1 MSDRQQDKVRVAIVG
16 VGNCANSFMQ
26 GLTYYKDANADDF
39 VPGLMHVDL
48 GGYHIRDIEVVAAFD
63 VVKGKVGVDLADA
76 IWAHPN
82 DTIKFADVEKTGV
95 TVSRGMTL
103 DGLGKYLSEIV
114 EKADGPTD
122 DVVGILRDRQ
132 VDVVVNYLPVG
143 SEDATKWYAEQ
154 VMAAGCRDGELHAGL
169 HRARGLLEQP
179 LPRGGLPDHR
189 RRHQVAGR
197 RDDHAPRAHV
207 ALP

>member
-1 MSDRQQDKVRVAIVG
+1 MSESNGNGRDRQQDKVRVALIG

-63 VVKGKVGVDLADA
+63 VVKGKVGADIADA

-82 DTIKFADVEKTGV
+82 DTIKFAEVEKTGV

-103 DGLGKYLSEIV
+103 
-114 EKADGPTD
+114 
-122 DVVGILRDRQ
+122 
-132 VDVVVNYLPVG
+132 
-143 SEDATKWYAEQ
+143 
-154 VMAAGCRDGELHAGL
+154 
-169 HRARGLLEQP
+169 
-179 LPRGGLPDHR
+179 
-189 RRHQVAGR
+189 GR
-197 RDDHAPRAHV
+197 
-207 ALP
+207 